1 MKVDTKHI
9 DKIDLKTF
17 PLGQILTAL
26 LVLAPNYNIFS
37 RVKIEI
43 EGAENIPTDDTVIFA
58 MNHTDR
64 YNYWPFQYKMW
75 RMRRGYPKTTTW
87 VKGDYYKNPLLAKFF
102 DWTNNIPVPSRG
114 YLISEDFKNIV
125 KEKISKFEYRILRDL
140 VDGKKKITEIGEGI
154 TENIRSVLESP
165 RMFLN
170 DIKISYIEYIERYY
184 RQLMARVA
192 EVNFQALFTKR
203 LNVIIFPE
211 GTRSSR
217 LGSGKTGISHLAL
230 KSNKRVVPVGCNGS
244 TKIYPGNAPW
254 AKSGRVIYRVGE
266 PIDPKEIIGKSISTD
281 FVPFSKEAEQRFRDE
296 FHKFALHVMEKIN
309 SLLDDDHKSEEP
321 VTVV

>member
-1 MKVDTKHI
+1 ME
-9 DKIDLKTF
+9 KINLRTF
-17 PLGQILTAL
+17 PWGQVITAI
-26 LVLAPNYNIFS
+26 LVLMPNYNIFS

-43 EGAENIPTDDTVIFA
+43 EGSENIPTDDTVIFA

-87 VKGDYYKNPLLAKFF
+87 VKGDYYKNPFLAKFF

-114 YLISEDFKNIV
+114 YLISEDFKNVV

-140 VDGKKKITEIGEGI
+140 VDGKKRLTEISEGI
-154 TENIRSVLESP
+154 TENMKSVLEYP
-165 RMFLN
+165 RTLLS
-170 DIKISYIEYIERYY
+170 DIKIPYIEYIERYY
-184 RQLMARVA
+184 RQMMEKVA
-192 EVNFQALFTKR
+192 DVNFQALFKKR

-211 GTRSSR
+211 GTRSDR

-230 KSNKRVVPVGCNGS
+230 KSNKRVVPVGCNG
-244 TKIYPGNAPW
+244 TIKIYPGNAPW
-254 AKSGRVIYRVGE
+254 AKSGRVVYRVGE
-266 PIDPKEIIGKSISTD
+266 PIDPKEIIGKSISTE
-281 FVPFSKEAEQRFRDE
+281 FVPFSKEAEERFKDE
-296 FHKFALHVMEKIN
+296 FHRFALHVMEKIN
-309 SLLDDDHKSEEP
+309 SLLDDEYKSEVP